1 MRIYSSNGFCHGSQH
16 MHPYRVHD
24 FPIRSLCFQNLQKA
38 RGEMPR
44 KICNE
49 GEIGCYDGLRRYG
62 KVLDYALIYW
72 RDIEIDDF
80 HYFGYLIGFLLIS
93 ETVSFRGCYFL
104 VFEEFLKEMKN
115 L

>member
-1 MRIYSSNGFCHGSQH
+1 MGIYSPNGSCHGSQH

-49 GEIGCYDGLRRYG
+49 GCYDGLTRYG

-72 RDIEIDDF
+72 RHIYWRDIEIDDF
-80 HYFGYLIGFLLIS
+80 FIHDFGYLVGFCLIS
-93 ETVSFRGCYFL
+93 ET
-104 VFEEFLKEMKN
+104 EFLKEMKN